1 MSYQPIADYGI
12 IGDLHSVALVGRNG
26 SIDWCCLP
34 RFDSPSIF
42 GALLDDQKGGYFSL
56 RAAGDEDLKQIYLPD
71 TNVLV
76 TRFFSGSGMA
86 EVIDFMAIGRES
98 GGETE
103 QESRQLVRIA
113 RAIRGEAKMRMVCR
127 PAFDYAREPAQI
139 HLDRDRLGAVVSS
152 RRQQFVLKSPHPLH
166 AEDGAVSAEFLLPSG
181 QEAVFVLRHREGR
194 ADQSLTEPPAGAAEL
209 LNQTARFWRA
219 WAGRS
224 QYGGRWREM
233 VTRSAL
239 LLKLLTYL
247 PSGAIVAAPT
257 TSLPERIGG
266 SRNWDYRYTWVRD
279 AAFTVYALMRL
290 GYTEEAAGFARFMQA
305 RVKELETG
313 KGPQVLYGIDGR
325 RDLQEE
331 VLDHLK
337 GYRGSHPV
345 RVGNAAY
352 GHLQLDICG
361 ELMDS
366 LYLYDKYGTPASY
379 EMWRGIEQLLDW
391 VADHWEQPDQS
402 IWEVR
407 GGSRPFTYSKMQCWV
422 ALDRGLRMAR
432 RRSLPVP
439 SGAWECQ
446 RDRIYRA
453 IMQQAWNEEAGAF
466 TQFPGSDALD
476 ASALLMPLMRFISA
490 TDPRMVST
498 IREIRRQLAEDSLVL
513 RYEIGKAARDGLPGH
528 EGFFTACS
536 FWLVEAMAGAGQVEE
551 AQLLFEKML
560 SFANHL
566 GLYAE
571 EIGPRGELL
580 GNFPQAL
587 THLALIS
594 AAYKLDRVLG

>member
-1 MSYQPIADYGI
+1 VSYQPIADYGI